1 MRRPTARSLSGNM
14 ESKTGLIIQFTGIFI
29 ITALSLFLR
38 RSLKTTASTM
48 WLFAWTSLSA
58 ALFCLSLAFIY
69 PAAKI
74 LFGIYFFLEYLF
86 GVLLI
91 IGCRSLSADYVF
103 ERRSYLLIIPF
114 AALASILA
122 IGIGDFNYVFNV
134 HAFVLGAFFA
144 AAFYALRNSRLKTFG
159 WRVMRVALLLLAL
172 DFFHYAV
179 VFTILLLSPGILA
192 EPNYLSFAPIIDL
205 VLEILLG
212 FGMVIVLLEQV
223 LDEVRTV
230 NHQLKEAHER
240 LRQIAHIDPLTTAFN
255 RHAFYGFMRNKES
268 EKISGCVGFFDI
280 DDLKPINDQLG
291 HSVGD
296 MVIRAVVGS
305 IRELVR
311 AEDLIYRWGGDE
323 FFVIMVSLSEDLARE
338 RMVAL
343 EHKLTDI
350 EIEGADRP
358 LTIRVSYGF
367 KDFSDLSD
375 LEDAVRSADEEMY
388 RRKQARKAR
397 RLVDPNPPVYVSNEN
412 IVVAEH

>member
-1 MRRPTARSLSGNM
+1 M

-29 ITALSLFLR
+29 VTALSLFLR

-48 WLFAWTSLSA
+48 WLFAWTSLSS

-69 PAAKI
+69 PATKV
-74 LFGIYFFLEYLF
+74 LFGIYFFLEYVF

-91 IGCRSLSADYVF
+91 IGCRSLSADYVL
-103 ERRSYLLIIPF
+103 ERRSFLLVAPF
-114 AALASILA
+114 AVLASLLA

-134 HAFVLGAFFA
+134 HAFVLGSFFA
-144 AAFYALRNSRLKTFG
+144 TAFYALRTSRLKTFG

-179 VFTILLLSPGILA
+179 VFTLLLLSPGIL
-192 EPNYLSFAPIIDL
+192 PDSSYLSFAPIIDL

-212 FGMVIVLLEQV
+212 FGMVIVLLEQI

-230 NHQLKEAHER
+230 NHQLEEAHER

-255 RHAFYGFMRNKES
+255 RHAFYGFLRNKDSES
-268 EKISGCVGFFDI
+268 ISGCVGFFDI

-305 IRELVR
+305 IRDLVR

-343 EHKLTDI
+343 EQKLTNI

-367 KDFSDLSD
+367 KDFCELSD
-375 LEDAVRSADEEMY
+375 LEKAVRSADEEMY
-388 RRKQARKAR
+388 RRKQERKAR
-397 RLVDPNPPVYVSNEN
+397 RLVDPQPLVYVSNEN
-412 IVVAEH
+412 IVVAER